1 MRANQRLPTPGNV
14 KSRRRS
20 ASIVADVLMPP
31 DQGFS
36 ITTRT
41 DHIREEE
48 TNVWGDVRSHFTD
61 EQRMAMN
68 RRYPA
73 AKNRVRVP

>member
-1 MRANQRLPTPGNV
+1 MLPG
-14 KSRRRS
+14 
-20 ASIVADVLMPP
+20 
-31 DQGFS
+31 QGFS

-68 RRYPA
+68 RRYLA
-73 AKNRVRVP
+73 AQNRVRVP